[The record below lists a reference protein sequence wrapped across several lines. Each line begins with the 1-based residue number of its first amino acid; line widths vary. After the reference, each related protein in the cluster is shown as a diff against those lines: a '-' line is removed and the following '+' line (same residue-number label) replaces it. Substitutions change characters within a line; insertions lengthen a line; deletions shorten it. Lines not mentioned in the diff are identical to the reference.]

1 MEVASRKKQLEQRY
15 RESVEEVRRCEER
28 LQRCAS
34 DAASGVDAVRA
45 CEERINSARSE
56 LNSVAFDAAAFD
68 RLETR
73 VRDEQKCATL
83 RRAVEVVKGLERRVR
98 EVKEEYERAKREAM
112 EKKEARRQSE
122 ELQGLEACRVC

>member
-45 CEERINSARSE
+45 CEELINSARSE

-73 VRDEQKCATL
+73 VRDVEQECARL
-83 RRAVEVVKGLERRVR
+83 RRAVE
-98 EVKEEYERAKREAM
+98 EA
-112 EKKEARRQSE
+112 EG
-122 ELQGLEACRVC
+122 ELSSNLQFRYAHALANHSAGVTRGS